1 MPKRVINRL
10 SLESLLSR
18 STEKLR
24 VGNLLCFTIFLV
36 SKNFMDEKR
45 RVEGRSIAFS
55 CKKRF
60 VSECRKISLVYPS
73 VLCFRKFLG
82 PKRGITILRRNRFD
96 SQYRIISQGNPS
108 VFHYFWVS
116 KRFLLKWVVSVFS
129 IRFLSHSIEKLR
141 RGNLLCCVSE
151 NLC

>member
-10 SLESLLSR
+10 SLESLLSS

-60 VSECRKISLVYPS
+60 VSQCRKISLVYPS

-82 PKRGITILRRNRFD
+82 SKSVRDIKRGITILRRNRFD
-96 SQYRIISQGNPS
+96 SQYRIISQGKPS
-108 VFHYFWVS
+108 VCH
-116 KRFLLKWVVSVFS
+116 
-129 IRFLSHSIEKLR
+129 
-141 RGNLLCCVSE
+141 
-151 NLC
+151 